1 MEKYETPQ
9 QFVNENKGKLFLDG
23 FEVVKLDSFIESE
36 FDQEPCYKV
45 VKFIGC
51 PPRFYFEEVPI
62 IMGLTPLERL
72 PDYKDIVHHWDINF
86 ECVGVILNSKTST
99 ELTTKD

>member
-23 FEVVKLDSFIESE
+23 FEVVKLHSFIESE

-99 ELTTKD
+99 GL